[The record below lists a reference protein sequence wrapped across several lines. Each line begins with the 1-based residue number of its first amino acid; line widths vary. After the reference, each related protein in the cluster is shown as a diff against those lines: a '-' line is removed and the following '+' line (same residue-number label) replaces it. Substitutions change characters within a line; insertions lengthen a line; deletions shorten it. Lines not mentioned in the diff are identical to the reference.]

1 VEGRLAQ
8 DREYGSTWR
17 KERRAAEGGAHF
29 GLRLWPMRAGRAHR
43 YLKTPLALRAGP
55 SGAPL
60 PDGTRAQP
68 CAHADETVPDAIV
81 CTVWCPRAGSTRQ
94 G

>member
-1 VEGRLAQ
+1 MAQRAPGGRG
-8 DREYGSTWR
+8 GS
-17 KERRAAEGGAHF
+17 AF

-81 CTVWCPRAGSTRQ
+81 CTVWYPRAGSTRQ